1 MPHRVNLITSL
12 FDKALSTEASKYC
25 RLSIQFST
33 DGFSFC
39 VFDVSR
45 NKLSAIEVYEFHNV
59 STVIVLNSIL
69 NQIIEKSHWL
79 KAEYEKT
86 EIIFESLKST
96 LVPVALFDHNHVNE
110 YLTLNHQ
117 RDLGEVIG
125 NDHLRQ
131 LDAENI
137 FAIPEI
143 LVNTL
148 REHFPGAGIHHFASS
163 LIESVLIKFKNM
175 GSGPVMFV
183 NVRKSWLDIMVLS
196 KGKLQFFNSFR
207 YREKEDF
214 VYFII
219 FVFEQL
225 NLNPEST
232 DLKLMG
238 EIPKLSPLFD
248 LTFKYV
254 RNVGFAERG
263 TENTF
268 SYVFDE
274 IPQHYYFNLLNLHQ
288 CEL

>member
-12 FDKALSTEASKYC
+12 FDKALSQEASKYC
-25 RLSIQFST
+25 RLSIQIST

-39 VFDVSR
+39 VFDINR
-45 NKLSAIEVYEFHNV
+45 NKMSAIEVHEFFNV
-59 STVIVLNSIL
+59 STVIVLNSIV
-69 NQIIEKSHWL
+69 NQILDQSRWL
-79 KAEYEKT
+79 KVDYEKT
-86 EIIFESLKST
+86 AIIFESPKST
-96 LVPVALFDHNHVNE
+96 LVPVALFDHNHVND

-117 RDLGEVIG
+117 RDLGDVIG

-131 LDAENI
+131 LDAENV

-148 REHFPGAGIHHFASS
+148 RQHFPNAGIHHFASS
-163 LIESVLIKFKNM
+163 LIESILIKYKNM
-175 GSGPVMFV
+175 DSTPVVFV
-183 NVRKSWLDIMVLS
+183 NVRKTWLDIIVIS

-207 YREKEDF
+207 YHEKEDF

-225 NLNPEST
+225 NLNPEIT
-232 DLKLMG
+232 ELKLMG
-238 EIPKLSPLFD
+238 EIPKSSPLFD

-254 RNVGFAERG
+254 RNVSFAERG
-263 TENTF
+263 TESAF

-274 IPQHYYFNLLNLHQ
+274 IPKHFYFNLLNLHQ